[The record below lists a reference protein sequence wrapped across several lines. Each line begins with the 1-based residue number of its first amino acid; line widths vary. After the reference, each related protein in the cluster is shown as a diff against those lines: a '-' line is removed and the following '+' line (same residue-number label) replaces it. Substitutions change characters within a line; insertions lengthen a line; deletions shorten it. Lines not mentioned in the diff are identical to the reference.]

1 MAEMEFIQQSLSAAD
16 EDNRAHLCGQCSC
29 YVSHSGLANGRR
41 AAYKVGMDIHGGN
54 IRIKAAP
61 DGTLLR
67 IGHWPAPGATRRV
80 IRRVI
85 LCHGRTE
92 FLEKYAETI
101 AELHGR
107 GYDVWSMDWR
117 GQGLS
122 GRTLTNPQKG
132 HIDDFSTYIGDLAWF
147 MDRIAKDGP
156 GEIAVRETILLGHSM
171 GGHIVLRA
179 LLARRVTADRVILTA
194 PMIDLPMRRIGRAAT
209 TILCRA
215 ACLSGFG
222 TRYLVGLGDY
232 DPERVRFD
240 GNPLTGDAERFAAI
254 RAAIAANPGVEMGG
268 PTFGWLNAAFRS
280 IAKLRKL
287 PEAKHPSC
295 PVLVCTAMADT
306 VVSVAAQNYL
316 CERMP
321 TCTQIRIVGARH
333 EILHETNEIRRQFWA
348 AFDGPAATG

>member
-1 MAEMEFIQQSLSAAD
+1 
-16 EDNRAHLCGQCSC
+16 
-29 YVSHSGLANGRR
+29 
-41 AAYKVGMDIHGGN
+41 MDIPDGN
-54 IRIKAAP
+54 IRIEAAP

-67 IGHWPAPGATRRV
+67 IGHWPAPGTMRRV

-107 GYDVWSMDWR
+107 GCDVWSMDWR

-156 GEIAVRETILLGHSM
+156 GETILLGHSM

-179 LLARRVTADRVILTA
+179 LLEGRVTADRVILTA
-194 PMIDLPMRRIGRAAT
+194 PMIDLPMRRIGRAAI
-209 TILCRA
+209 TILCRS
-215 ACLSGFG
+215 ACLSGLG
-222 TRYLVGLGDY
+222 GRYVAGLGDY
-232 DPERVRFD
+232 DPARVRFD
-240 GNPLTGDAERFAAI
+240 GNPLTGDAKRFTAI
-254 RAAIAANPGVEMGG
+254 HAAIATNPGVEMGG
-268 PTFGWLNAAFRS
+268 PTFGWMNAAFRS

-287 PEAKHPSC
+287 PEIHQPSC
-295 PVLVCTAMADT
+295 PVLICTAMADT
-306 VVSVAAQNYL
+306 VVSVVAQNEVSECL
-316 CERMP
+316 P
-321 TCTQIRIVGARH
+321 NCTQVRITGARH
-333 EILHETNEIRRQFWA
+333 EILHETDEIRRQLWA
-348 AFDGPAATG
+348 AFDGPPATG